1 MHSPMNK
8 SARSKHSSI
17 EAFVKH
23 SLTLFSLLAAGLLLT
38 CTSAEPAPPKA
49 DEPAKLQETLIEL
62 EGLVELKGADT
73 LFKLANGKVYKLE
86 GSLVRMI
93 RGVYKGKTIK
103 TAGRILAEASS
114 EPGRY
119 AVREVIVI
127 LQ

>member
-1 MHSPMNK
+1 MKYGDPVDYIIKVYNRLHVGDTGIGKVMLL
-8 SARSKHSSI
+8 SI
-17 EAFVKH
+17 ACQSVLN
-23 SLTLFSLLAAGLLLT
+23 S
-38 CTSAEPAPPKA
+38 
-49 DEPAKLQETLIEL
+49 
-62 EGLVELKGADT
+62 EGLQPKLSGASGKGKTHAAKAMYHLMPDV
-73 LFKLANGKVYKLE
+73 GYKLE